1 MADID
6 ICIINSIVYKAF
18 YKKKKKKEKL
28 TTTLQRS
35 FIAFFNGYKT
45 DI

>member
-18 YKKKKKKEKL
+18 YKKKKKRKIDYYIAKIAHSL
-28 TTTLQRS
+28 FQWLQ
-35 FIAFFNGYKT
+35 N
-45 DI
+45 